1 MRGRKNNCCHSEPG
15 AKPVCVIKKTLCHSE
30 PGRRSGEEPALKAAP
45 LPFLLALLFL
55 LSIMSSQTSAQT
67 SQDLLATGHVDQ
79 ALQTL
84 EQQIRTAPNAEAY
97 NLLCRAHFELGAWD
111 AGISACEKATALEP
125 SNGLYHLWLGRAYG
139 EKADRAG
146 FLKAAGLAGKV
157 RTEFER
163 AVEFSPNSWEARTDL
178 AEFYLEAPSM
188 VGGGKDKALSQAE
201 LIAPLN
207 PAMAHWVKGRLA
219 EKNKD
224 NSAAEKEYRAAIDA
238 SKGGAPPCLHPAA

>member
-84 EQQIRTAPNAEAY
+84 EQQIRVTPTAEAY

-146 FLKAAGLAGKV
+146 FLKAAGLAKKV

-163 AVEFSPNSWEARTDL
+163 AVELNPSDPSARTDL
-178 AEFYLEAPSM
+178 AEFYIEAPRIG
-188 VGGGKDKALSQAE
+188 GGGKSQPRGPADCTT
-201 LIAPLN
+201 PLG
-207 PAMAHWVKGRLA
+207 PAM
-219 EKNKD
+219 
-224 NSAAEKEYRAAIDA
+224 S
-238 SKGGAPPCLHPAA
+238 